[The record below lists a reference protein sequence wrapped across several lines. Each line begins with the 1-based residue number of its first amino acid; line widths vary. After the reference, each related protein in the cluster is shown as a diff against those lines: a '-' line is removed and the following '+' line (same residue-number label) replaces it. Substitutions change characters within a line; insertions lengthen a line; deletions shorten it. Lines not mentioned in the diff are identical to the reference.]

1 MARKPRYLTERRAFA
16 LLLDGHLNRG
26 QRVEG
31 TPSRWKR
38 WTNNDFAG
46 FAGVSPNS
54 VANWRNP
61 DAPIPPTDI
70 NPVLDPLFG
79 DKPEYA
85 GHRRDLKEAWERAQG
100 LLPPEEESEPGD
112 GWDILPRMAPTALA
126 EAILHQPT
134 AANRAETWHLHATL
148 RFDSAEQTDEEYR
161 TVIIG
166 VREAFAALTG
176 SGYQTAQNS
185 LIGERAPHDH
195 ITPGVGGITLA
206 GPVEGGTL
214 RGNPIGDDPLAI
226 IEPGPAGD
234 DTVRIT
240 VSASPRAF
248 TFAYAPDPDSPPVC
262 MDQKPNRAA
271 ILGLLFAGEAPR
283 DAQGRVVLASAGL
296 RRKPAA

>member
-1 MARKPRYLTERRAFA
+1 MARKPKRLSECRAFA
-16 LLLDGHLNRG
+16 ILLDEYLKQGQHPDTPRNRW
-26 QRVEG
+26 QH
-31 TPSRWKR
+31 
-38 WTNNDFAG
+38 WTNDS
-46 FAGVSPNS
+46 FAGVTGASPGS
-54 VANWRNP
+54 VANWRNQNAMILP
-61 DAPIPPTDI
+61 KNI
-70 NPVLDPLFG
+70 NPVLEALFG

-100 LLPPEEESEPGD
+100 LVAAEEESEPGD

-148 RFDSAEQTDEEYR
+148 RFDSAEQTDEDYR

-166 VREAFAALTG
+166 MREAFAALTG

-206 GPVEGGTL
+206 GPVQGGTL

-234 DTVRIT
+234 NTVRIT

-248 TFAYAPDPDSPPVC
+248 TFAYAPDPDSPLVC
-262 MDQKPNRAA
+262 AEQKPNRAA

-296 RRKPAA
+296 RRKSEP